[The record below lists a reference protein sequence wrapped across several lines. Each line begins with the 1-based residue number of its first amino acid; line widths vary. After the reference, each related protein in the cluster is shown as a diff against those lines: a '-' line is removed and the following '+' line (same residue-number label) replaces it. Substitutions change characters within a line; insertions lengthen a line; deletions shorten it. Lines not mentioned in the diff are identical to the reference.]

1 LRIPNAQLNW
11 AAKAVKSARLGVKL
25 ILKPGSTLVWRTVNP
40 EVIDFVTQKQYI
52 EAMKSAV
59 IPQVR
64 VEPALRNDL
73 EAVLHQGETLSE
85 FVEASV
91 RNAVAFRRVQS
102 QFLERGQAAWEHYQS
117 TGVSKPASE
126 VMDKLQAK
134 LDAKRKQLTP

>member
-1 LRIPNAQLNW
+1 
-11 AAKAVKSARLGVKL
+11 
-25 ILKPGSTLVWRTVNP
+25 
-40 EVIDFVTQKQYI
+40 
-52 EAMKSAV
+52 MKSAV

-64 VEPALRNDL
+64 VEPALRDEL

-117 TGVSKPASE
+117 TGMSVPA
-126 VMDKLQAK
+126 VDMVAKLQAK
-134 LDAKRKQLTP
+134 LDARRKQLAR